1 MSEINDIIV
10 NNDQRAAAV
19 SKLFQLIEMDTI
31 IIDQYRANGI
41 DDGHVRQYIEIREEN
56 LKTLAE
62 LLNTPTLN
70 IQLSF
75 MNAA

>member
-41 DDGHVRQYIEIREEN
+41 DDGHVR
-56 LKTLAE
+56 
-62 LLNTPTLN
+62 
-70 IQLSF
+70 
-75 MNAA
+75 

>member
-19 SKLFQLIEMDTI
+19 SKLFQLIEMNTV

-41 DDGHVRQYIEIREEN
+41 DDGHVRQYVEIREEN
-56 LKTLAE
+56 LKALAE